1 MRKCPV
7 CKAEI
12 TNDNAE
18 FCKSCG
24 AKLSLSVSQTQE
36 KNEDVV
42 RPSNEGVALS
52 GKLEVSSS
60 HICGGVEDQPKN
72 DPNST
77 PLVHTGERTKLSSK
91 FKGWVAFFLLALF
104 AGGLIGAVSIYNT
117 AGHGGSLESDTD
129 PVFVDTTEV
138 DTTEFVDEVEEISPE
153 EENLSI
159 LKETIAEANKGF
171 PMKVDKGMVVRKCY
185 LDGDYVMYDYEC
197 DEDVLDMDLME
208 QNKTEIQQIV
218 KKHFKS
224 TDADAVFIK
233 HLCLKA
239 NKGVGYKFVGDS
251 TGKTVLIRFSCQEL
265 ESMRSNSKMKRGL

>member
-12 TNDNAE
+12 INDNAE

-24 AKLSLSVSQTQE
+24 AKLSPSVSQTKE

-42 RPSNEGVALS
+42 RPSNGNISLS
-52 GKLEVSSS
+52 GKQEVSSS
-60 HICGGVEDQPKN
+60 HTCGGVEDQPKN

-77 PLVHTGERTKLSSK
+77 PSVHFDEKTKLSSII
-91 FKGWVAFFLLALF
+91 KGRVAIFLLALF
-104 AGGLIGAVSIYNT
+104 TGGLTGAASIYNT
-117 AGHGGSLESDTD
+117 IGHGGPFESDTD
-129 PVFVDTTEV
+129 PVFIDTTEV
-138 DTTEFVDEVEEISPE
+138 NTTGFVDEIEEISPE

-159 LKETIAEANKGF
+159 LKDTIAEVNKGF

-185 LDGDYVMYDYEC
+185 LDGDYVMFDYDC

-208 QNKTEIQQIV
+208 QNKTEIQEDI
-218 KKHFKS
+218 KKFFKS
-224 TDADAVFIK
+224 VDADFIT
-233 HLCLKA
+233 HMCLIV

-265 ESMRSNSKMKRGL
+265 ESKRSNSKMKRGL